1 MQTRN
6 PGPAGR
12 RLIADMGALATDA
25 RTRELV
31 DQAAH
36 CADRAARWQQVV
48 DGDEVTWGEVVQ
60 ARGRV
65 TLHVD
70 AVHTHLRGEVNLLRQ
85 LVLAIHAATPG
96 AATLVGETFSG
107 APDALAALGAPGL
120 AETAGVA
127 QKGRREARR

>member
-6 PGPAGR
+6 PAPAGR
-12 RLIADMGALATDA
+12 RLVADMGVLAVDV

-36 CADRAARWQQVV
+36 CADRAAHWQQVV

-60 ARGRV
+60 ARGKV

-70 AVHTHLRGEVNLLRQ
+70 SAHTHLRGEVNLLRQ
-85 LVLAIHAATPG
+85 LVLAIHAATPS
-96 AATLVGETFSG
+96 AAVLIEER
-107 APDALAALGAPGL
+107 APDALVGMGAAALS
-120 AETAGVA
+120 ETAPVA
-127 QKGRREARR
+127 QKGRREARK